1 VKLDIQPMS
10 QREALV
16 VAAWHYEP
24 PYSFYDWTADAD
36 DLAELLGKE
45 TREGKY
51 FSAIGADGELVGW
64 FAFSCEGDCVEFG
77 LGLRPDLTG
86 RGLGLAYLE
95 AGLAFAGQRF
105 TPRRFRLSVAAF
117 NERAI
122 RVYERAGFTPL
133 RTFDHATNGGI
144 HRFLEMTRPAWD
156 KD

>member
-1 VKLDIQPMS
+1 MS

-16 VAAWHYEP
+16 VAAWQYEP

-51 FSAIGADGELVGW
+51 FSAFGADGELVGW
-64 FAFSCEGDCVEFG
+64 FAFSYEGAALVSAWGFG
-77 LGLRPDLTG
+77 QTSLG
-86 RGLGLAYLE
+86 RGLGLAYLQ
-95 AGLAFAGQRF
+95 AGLAFAIKRF
-105 TPRRFRLSVAAF
+105 MPGRFRLSVATF

-122 RVYERAGFTPL
+122 RVYERAGFSPL

-144 HRFLEMTRPAWD
+144 HPFLEMTRPA
-156 KD
+156 

>member
-1 VKLDIQPMS
+1 MFVSLDIRPMS
-10 QREALV
+10 QHEAV
-16 VAAWHYEP
+16 VIAAWQYQP

-51 FSAIGADGELVGW
+51 FSAFGADEELVGW
-64 FAFSCEGDCVEFG
+64 FAFSREGDCVEFG

-86 RGLGLAYLE
+86 RGFGLAYLE
-95 AGLAFAGQRF
+95 AGLAFAEQRF
-105 TPRRFRLSVAAF
+105 KPSRFRLSVAAF

-133 RTFDHATNGGI
+133 RTFGHATNGGL
-144 HRFLEMTRPAWD
+144 HQFLEMTRPA
-156 KD
+156 

>member
-1 VKLDIQPMS
+1 VKLDIRPMS
-10 QREALV
+10 QHEALV
-16 VAAWHYEP
+16 IAAWRYEP

-51 FSAIGADGELVGW
+51 FSALRADDELVGW
-64 FAFSCEGDCVEFG
+64 FGFSREGGCVDLG

-95 AGLAFAGQRF
+95 AGLVFAGQRF
-105 TPRRFRLSVAAF
+105 KPGRFRLSVATF

-122 RVYERAGFTPL
+122 RVYGRAGFSPL

-144 HRFLEMTRPAWD
+144 HRFLELTRPA
-156 KD
+156 